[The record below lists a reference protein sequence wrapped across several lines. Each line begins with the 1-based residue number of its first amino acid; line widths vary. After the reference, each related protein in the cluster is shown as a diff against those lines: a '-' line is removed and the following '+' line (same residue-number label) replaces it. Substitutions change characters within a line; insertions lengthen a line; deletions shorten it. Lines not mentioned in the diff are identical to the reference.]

1 MSRRSNLWLAGVAIF
16 AIINLSGAGYA
27 AAMGEQL
34 HTVSHVALLVLGVGG
49 YLVWRRARAQ
59 RQNLTHAKPSD
70 ERLEYL
76 QQSVDAMALELERL
90 GEAQRF
96 SDKPRA
102 ERGQASPLNKLPP
115 EE

>member
-1 MSRRSNLWLAGVAIF
+1 MIRRSKLWLAGAALF
-16 AIINLSGAGYA
+16 AIINLGGAGYA
-27 AAMGEQL
+27 AAMGGQL
-34 HTVSHVALLVLGVGG
+34 HAALHAALLLFGAGA
-49 YLVWRRARAQ
+49 YLVWRRARTQ
-59 RQNLTHAKPSD
+59 RQSLTRTQPAD

-96 SDKPRA
+96 SDKLRA